1 MAAIELR
8 RDHNIQAIE
17 DIPAAAQRAG
27 CQISYVDLPTKVSG
41 FAQVIE
47 GTPHIVVNRAKSLSH
62 TRFTIAHELGHHQL
76 HLNPSRNNDQAAQL
90 PNTAAEFEANTF
102 ATILVATTTSGERQE
117 QMLAHNPEMQS
128 TAVVSLFATLV
139 VILMA
144 VVIWICSRLFGSPDP
159 ALIQTT

>member
-1 MAAIELR
+1 V
-8 RDHNIQAIE
+8 
-17 DIPAAAQRAG
+17 G

-41 FAQVIE
+41 FARVIE
-47 GTPHIVVNRAKSLSH
+47 GTPHIVVNRAKSSSH
-62 TRFTIAHELGHHQL
+62 TTFTIAHELGHHQL
-76 HLNPSRNNDQAAQL
+76 HLNPTRNNDQVTQL
-90 PNTAAEFEANTF
+90 PNTATEFEANTF
-102 ATILVATTTSGERQE
+102 ATILVATTISGERQE

-144 VVIWICSRLFGSPDP
+144 VVFWICSRLFCTPNS